1 MLLID
6 TSIWIDHFRKQ
17 NARLSTALIRG
28 DALMHAFVLGELA
41 LGHEQR
47 FAEIFKDLMDLPYA
61 KIASPNEVLRLISRQ
76 ALAGSGIG
84 YVDAHLV
91 CLRSTDA
98 RCSPLDAGQETKGG
112 GRSTINLCR
121 DGVSI
126 D

>member
-17 NARLSTALIRG
+17 NARLSAALIRG

-41 LGHEQR
+41 LGREQR
-47 FAEIFKDLMDLPYA
+47 FAEIFKDLMDLPSA

-91 CLRSTDA
+91 ASALLMPDVRLWTRDKRLRA
-98 RCSPLDAGQETKGG
+98 VAERL
-112 GRSTINLCR
+112 
-121 DGVSI
+121 SI
-126 D
+126 SAEME

>member
-47 FAEIFKDLMDLPYA
+47 FTEISKDLMDLPNA
-61 KIASPNEVLRLISRQ
+61 KIASSNEVLRLISRQ

-91 CLRSTDA
+91 ASALLMPDVRLWTRDRRLRAVAD
-98 RCSPLDAGQETKGG
+98 RL
-112 GRSTINLCR
+112 
-121 DGVSI
+121 SI
-126 D
+126 SAEME

>member
-17 NARLSTALIRG
+17 NARLSAALIRG

-41 LGHEQR
+41 LGDEQR
-47 FAEIFKDLMDLPYA
+47 FTEISKDLMDLPNA
-61 KIASPNEVLRLISRQ
+61 KIASSNEVLRLISRQ

-91 CLRSTDA
+91 ASALLMPDVRLWTRDRRLRAVAD
-98 RCSPLDAGQETKGG
+98 RL
-112 GRSTINLCR
+112 
-121 DGVSI
+121 SI
-126 D
+126 SAEME

>member
-91 CLRSTDA
+91 ASALLMPDVRLWTRDKRLRAVAD
-98 RCSPLDAGQETKGG
+98 RL
-112 GRSTINLCR
+112 
-121 DGVSI
+121 SI
-126 D
+126 SAEME